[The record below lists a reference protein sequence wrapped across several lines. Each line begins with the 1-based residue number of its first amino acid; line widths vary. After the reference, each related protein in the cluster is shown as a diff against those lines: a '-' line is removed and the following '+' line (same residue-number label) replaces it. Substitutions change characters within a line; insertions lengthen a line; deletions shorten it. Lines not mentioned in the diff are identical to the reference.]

1 MLCNKIRSNVRDNK
15 YLDRL
20 MSESLLWREVASQ
33 FVCKFLEFALS
44 SKIHVQPKVCYREEF
59 NRCKINC
66 MDKICLKLDTL
77 EEFATDV
84 LWPSVPRD
92 LSHYVTTVFE
102 LRE

>member
-1 MLCNKIRSNVRDNK
+1 
-15 YLDRL
+15 

-44 SKIHVQPKVCYREEF
+44 SKIQPKVCYREEF
-59 NRCKINC
+59 NRCKINR